1 MYLVIICERE
11 NITKNR
17 ACFLKRNSVLTKV
30 ARFLLRVP
38 FKFYLWHS
46 ESTAFR
52 LSRHVAP
59 HIQQQIDA
67 GPQRISS
74 FVLAGTYHLIAIAVV
89 CLKLFFLRFRA
100 DDDRF
105 GGRDDLLVV
114 ADAFVIAKVPWQR
127 PVIGR
132 YD

>member
-52 LSRHVAP
+52 SSRHVAP
-59 HIQQQIDA
+59 HIQQQIHA
-67 GPQRISS
+67 WTQRKRSVV
-74 FVLAGTYHLIAIAVV
+74 FAGTHELVTIAVV

-105 GGRDDLLVV
+105 GGRD
-114 ADAFVIAKVPWQR
+114 
-127 PVIGR
+127 
-132 YD
+132 